1 MDGKFSSIVR
11 AFITGGAI
19 CLAIQCI
26 MELLGLVMPAEAPL
40 ALRGAIALV
49 IAGAI
54 TLVLTLVGVY
64 QKIADFGGMGANL
77 PFIGLV
83 PAVTGIMCE
92 AAAHGASRGKAIA
105 AALKV
110 MALLFGVGFGFC
122 IVFAFVVTALGGGIF
137 A

>member
-1 MDGKFSSIVR
+1 MDNKFASVGR
-11 AFITGGAI
+11 AFICGGAI
-19 CLAIQCI
+19 CLVIQVI

-40 ALRGAIALV
+40 ALRGAIALI
-49 IAGAI
+49 IAGI
-54 TLVLTLVGVY
+54 FTVPLTLSGVY

-83 PAVTGIMCE
+83 PAVTGTMCE
-92 AAAHGASRGKAIA
+92 ATAHGASRGGAIA

-110 MALLFGVGFGFC
+110 MALLFGVGFAFS
-122 IVFAFVVTALGGGIF
+122 IAFAVVVTALGAGIF